1 MTTAGQPVAVK
12 TAGNPKEQRTPA
24 RVVLQ
29 RRAPKIIRRHF
40 LRAVIRAVVLV
51 AGDVATFAALQLGV
65 WSLRDG
71 EVLGAGIATLLRSV
85 VSGGYLGGW
94 HYGVALLVGLAVAGS
109 YGRGDIRRDPRR
121 IFAGVTLAT
130 ALALWH
136 TLWLRGLP
144 AVLVHYTVT
153 VAIVGGALVATRFLI
168 DRLVAKL
175 NGWVRPAER
184 VLFVGNPNDPEAA
197 HVCARMLN
205 KEHMELVGWVGN
217 GHPNGDGHALSLA
230 SVAAVNGNGAS
241 GNGKAAAERAAVGT
255 VDDFWK
261 ALQRAPVD
269 TVVLCGGFDDK
280 LFDLI
285 VEASAAAGCRLLA
298 ISRYEGVGRL
308 RPSLVYHHQLPF
320 IELTVPA
327 LRGQQMILKRIVDIV
342 LSWLG
347 LVILAPVFGVIAA
360 AIKLDSPGPVFFS
373 QERVGLGGK
382 VFKLRKFRTMRDG
395 ADGEKQ
401 QFAHLNHTGDPR
413 LFKIPNDPRV
423 TRLGA
428 FLRRWSLDELPQL
441 FNVLVGEMSL
451 VGPRPFFE
459 SDLATYLDHHFGR
472 LGAKPGITG
481 LWQVKGRSAV
491 VDFEEV
497 VKLDREYID
506 QWSLWLD
513 LRILLMTVPAVV
525 RRTGA
530 Y

>member
-1 MTTAGQPVAVK
+1 VTTVGKPVAVK
-12 TAGNPKEQRTPA
+12 TSVLPKEQRTPA

-51 AGDVATFAALQLGV
+51 AGDLATFAGLQLGV
-65 WSLRDG
+65 WALRDG
-71 EVLGAGIATLLRSV
+71 EVLGSPLAELLRSV

-94 HYGVALLVGLAVAGS
+94 HYGVALLVGLFVAGS

-121 IFAGVTLAT
+121 IFTGVALAT

-144 AVLVHYTVT
+144 SVLVHYAFT
-153 VAIVGGALVATRFLI
+153 VAVVGAAVLGTRFLI

-197 HVCARMLN
+197 RVCTRLLSR
-205 KEHMELVGWVGN
+205 EHMELVGWVGN
-217 GHPNGDGHALSLA
+217 GRLNGDGHVA
-230 SVAAVNGNGAS
+230 SVSGAILNGNGAN
-241 GNGKAAAERAAVGT
+241 GNGKTAAERAAVGT
-255 VDDFWK
+255 VDDFWRV
-261 ALQRAPVD
+261 LQNAPVD

-298 ISRYEGVGRL
+298 ISRYEGVGKL

-347 LVILAPVFGVIAA
+347 LVVLAPVFAVIAA
-360 AIKLDSPGPVFFS
+360 AIRLDSPGPVFFS

-382 VFKLRKFRTMRDG
+382 VFKLQKFRTMRLG
-395 ADGEKQ
+395 ADAEKSTV
-401 QFAHLNHTGDPR
+401 AHLNCTGDPR
-413 LFKIPNDPRV
+413 LFKIPDDPRV

-428 FLRRWSLDELPQL
+428 WLRRWSLDELPQL
-441 FNVLVGEMSL
+441 WNVLRGQMSL

-459 SDLATYLDHHFGR
+459 SDLAGYLDHHFGR

-481 LWQVKGRSAV
+481 LWQVNGRSSV

-513 LRILLMTVPAVV
+513 LRILFMTVPAVV